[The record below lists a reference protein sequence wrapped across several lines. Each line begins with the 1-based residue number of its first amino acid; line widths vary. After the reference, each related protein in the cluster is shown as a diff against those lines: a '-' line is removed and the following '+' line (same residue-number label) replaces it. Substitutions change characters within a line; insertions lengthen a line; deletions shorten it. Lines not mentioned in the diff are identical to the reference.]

1 MQFTESMMAVAFMGV
16 AAVIAK
22 LLGEGPK
29 SWKQSPADYWAIVL
43 FVLIVLS
50 SVRLARIET
59 KLDEMN
65 QCGPVEVQ
73 VSDE

>member
-1 MQFTESMMAVAFMGV
+1 MNSTDRFIVGSILG
-16 AAVIAK
+16 
-22 LLGEGPK
+22 LLVFNTFILLP
-29 SWKQSPADYWAIVL
+29 DL
-43 FVLIVLS
+43 LH
-50 SVRLARIET
+50 RIER